1 MIVGGAPE
9 KHMKSQIERIFI
21 DQAPADGPRLVVVE
35 TDQGGTPLE
44 RYRQGRHNLPL
55 RAGNLLAL
63 IIRSTPLSS
72 ADLIKI
78 TSAEWRENRVIV
90 ALESRRYTGA
100 FSGNDVMI
108 GFIELILGSCD
119 PGRYEAVV
127 TEVELEFT
135 ELDHPDQAV
144 GASSTTDLLS
154 FNVAMPKSAVGGK

>member
-1 MIVGGAPE
+1 
-9 KHMKSQIERIFI
+9 MKSQVERIFI
-21 DQAPADGPRLVVVE
+21 DQAPSDGPRLVVVE
-35 TDQGGTPLE
+35 ADDGATPLE
-44 RYRQGRHNLPL
+44 RYQHGRHNLPL

-78 TSAEWRENRVIV
+78 ISAEWRANQVIV
-90 ALESRRYTGA
+90 ALESRRYTGP

-119 PGRYEAVV
+119 PGHYEALV

-135 ELDHPDQAV
+135 ELDHPDQAIT
-144 GASSTTDLLS
+144 ASSATDLLS
-154 FNVAMPKSAVGGK
+154 FNVVTPKFGVAGK